1 MCCEHLICANCAGPV
16 AEGRCSVCR
25 SQRAR
30 MHHEGSGLS
39 FPAMAAVLLTLLVAV
54 AFLTTTMH

>member
-16 AEGRCSVCR
+16 SEGRCSVCR

-30 MHHEGSGLS
+30 MHHQTGGLS
-39 FPAMAAVLLTLLVAV
+39 FSAMTAILLTLLVAV